1 MFAEIREVY
10 RSSRKARDNFWNTFV
25 ARPIAAVLLHFLQH
39 LRLTPNQWTFIALA
53 VAVAAAATLA
63 LWRTWTGLIVGAVL
77 LEASYV
83 LDCVDGQLARLKG
96 RCTPAGAHLDF
107 LMDELK
113 AFLYVAA
120 VTLRLWLISGKV
132 YYLVVGLLGLAA
144 VAAAISL
151 TTFMRRPEYLAAG
164 PPSPPP
170 APPDKYAVPQ
180 PRSPLALGVIAAEFA
195 GQWVIHYPSYFL
207 YLALLNFVE
216 GYFFV
221 YLAAHVAYLGRSLAQ
236 IVLRLGRPATAPP
249 AAASSREPA
258 PPPAP
263 APSRASA
270 PPDEAPPP

>member
-1 MFAEIREVY
+1 LLDDIRAVY
-10 RSSRKARDNFWNTFV
+10 RSSRKAKDNFWNTFV
-25 ARPIAAVLLHFLQH
+25 ARPIAAVLLHFLKD

-53 VAVAAAATLA
+53 VAVVAAATLA
-63 LWRTWTGLIVGAVL
+63 LWRSWTGLIVGALL

-96 RCTPAGAHLDF
+96 MCTPVGAHLDF

-120 VTLRLWLISGKV
+120 VTLRLWLGTGKV

-151 TTFMRRPEYLAAG
+151 TTFMRRPEYLNAG
-164 PPSPPP
+164 PPAPPP
-170 APPDKYAVPQ
+170 PPPDKYAVPKA
-180 PRSPLALGVIAAEFA
+180 RSPLALAVVAAEL
-195 GQWVIHYPSYFL
+195 GGKWVIHYPSYFL

-221 YLAAHVAYLGRSLAQ
+221 YLAAHVAYLARSLAQ
-236 IVLRLGRPATAPP
+236 IVLRLGRPVAAP
-249 AAASSREPA
+249 

-263 APSRASA
+263 APSPAPA
-270 PPDEAPPP
+270 PPDGDPPP

>member
-1 MFAEIREVY
+1 MFDDIRAVY
-10 RSSRKARDNFWNTFV
+10 RSSRKAKDNFWNTFV
-25 ARPIAAVLLHFLQH
+25 ARPIAAVLLHFVKD

-53 VAVAAAATLA
+53 VAVGAAAVLA
-63 LWRTWTGLIVGAVL
+63 LWRSWTGLIVGAVL

-96 RCTPAGAHLDF
+96 MCTPAGAHLDF

-120 VTLRLWLISGKV
+120 VTLRLWLGTGKV
-132 YYLVVGLLGLAA
+132 FYLVTGLLGLVA

-164 PPSPPP
+164 PPAPPP
-170 APPDKYAVPQ
+170 APEDKYAVPK
-180 PRSPLALGVIAAEFA
+180 PRSPLALGVVAAEFV
-195 GQWVIHYPSYFL
+195 GKWVVHYPSYFL

-221 YLAAHVAYLGRSLAQ
+221 YLAAHLAYLARSLAQ
-236 IVLRLGRPATAPP
+236 IVLRLGRPVAAP
-249 AAASSREPA
+249 S
-258 PPPAP
+258 PPAP
-263 APSRASA
+263 APAPA
-270 PPDEAPPP
+270 PPDEDPPP